1 MKKNQTGQAGKKQTK
16 EATVLNHVTQRSHD
30 VCLLLQLPG
39 DGLQNMLLTF
49 FSSRDYYHFASL
61 PKKYLSLK
69 CFSPW
74 DHFLVSLPAAETIQ
88 CNCSFVQVSCDWT
101 KKNYVYNISV
111 ESLWREVT
119 TRSGKHIYLNSSVI
133 LSLCFHEVSDSGIM
147 CMWLLC

>member
-1 MKKNQTGQAGKKQTK
+1 MKKNQKKKKLHYTVESCDAEVTWCVSAATTSRRWTTKYAPDILLLTRLLPLCFITK
-16 EATVLNHVTQRSHD
+16 EIFIT
-30 VCLLLQLPG
+30 
-39 DGLQNMLLTF
+39 
-49 FSSRDYYHFASL
+49 
-61 PKKYLSLK
+61 LK

-88 CNCSFVQVSCDWT
+88 CNCCLVQASCDWN

-133 LSLCFHEVSDSGIM
+133 LILCFHEVSDCGIM

>member
-1 MKKNQTGQAGKKQTK
+1 MKKNQKKK
-16 EATVLNHVTQRSHD
+16 KLHYSVESCDAEVTWCVSA
-30 VCLLLQLPG
+30 VFTLQLPG

-88 CNCSFVQVSCDWT
+88 CNCSLVRASCDWN